1 MPERSTAKRTASESR
16 RAARCGCVLLP
27 RSCSRWSRNA
37 VISSAP
43 RSSIPTVPGSADHSH
58 SEALRHLLTEIMA
71 IRGQVTA
78 GNGGRY
84 RGRDGA

>member
-16 RAARCGCVLLP
+16 RAARCGCALLP

-58 SEALRHLLTEIMA
+58 SEALRASATFLKGCI
-71 IRGQVTA
+71 
-78 GNGGRY
+78 
-84 RGRDGA
+84 